1 MKKAATPASIRD
13 LCLNHF
19 QVLGI
24 RSVLTNWILLG
35 SNEKGIC
42 YAGFV
47 LQSPNIVHR
56 NISTGE
62 DVQPAGKF
70 CG

>member
-24 RSVLTNWILLG
+24 PIRPDELD
-35 SNEKGIC
+35 
-42 YAGFV
+42 
-47 LQSPNIVHR
+47 IVR
-56 NISTGE
+56 
-62 DVQPAGKF
+62 F
-70 CG
+70 